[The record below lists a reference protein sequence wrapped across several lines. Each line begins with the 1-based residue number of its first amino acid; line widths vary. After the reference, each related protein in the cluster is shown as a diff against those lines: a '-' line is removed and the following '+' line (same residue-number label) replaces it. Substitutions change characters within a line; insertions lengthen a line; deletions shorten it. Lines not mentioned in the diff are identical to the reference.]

1 MDKVVRKVCREHA
14 VDAVG
19 GQREATLFHEREG
32 GEEERK
38 GYRAPT
44 EVE

>member
-14 VDAVG
+14 VG
-19 GQREATLFHEREG
+19 GPREATLFDEREG